1 MLLLF
6 KKPATFTLSPTFKT
20 LFCGLICLAEMVKA
34 VLRLCPASICAEE
47 CSNSKLNTGVPLGVY
62 RKGSCEIIT
71 ASKQILL
78 LKVYTSS
85 TTTVS
90 VTSTATVSALP
101 PV

>member
-20 LFCGLICLAEMVKA
+20 LFCGLICLADSVKA
-34 VLRLCPASICAEE
+34 VLRLCPASICSDL
-47 CSNSKLNTGVPLGVY
+47 CSKSKLKTGVPLGVY
-62 RKGSCEIIT
+62 RTGSSATIT

-78 LKVYTSS
+78 LKTYASS

-90 VTSTATVSALP
+90 VTSTSTVS
-101 PV
+101 VF